1 MWKIHNGRLIQTADE
16 SRMRYKTRI
25 SAIIVEQLKQMAEEH
40 DTHIS
45 YLLEN
50 GYSNLLEAG
59 VITFNKQ
66 NRPKDRIEFRTTCDK
81 ELLQCLK
88 DFAKAKDLNLND
100 CIEASISYINVK
112 DVKHANWRYRIES

>member
-25 SAIIVEQLKQMAEEH
+25 SAVIVEQLKQMAQDH

-59 VITFNKQ
+59 VITFNKKIDQ
-66 NRPKDRIEFRTTCDK
+66 KI
-81 ELLQCLK
+81 
-88 DFAKAKDLNLND
+88 
-100 CIEASISYINVK
+100 ASSFVQPAIKSFCN
-112 DVKHANWRYRIES
+112 A

>member
-1 MWKIHNGRLIQTADE
+1 MWKIHNGRLIQTSDE

-25 SAIIVEQLKQMAEEH
+25 SALIVEQLKQMAQDH

-50 GYSNLLEAG
+50 GYSNLLEEG
-59 VITFNKQ
+59 FITFNKK
-66 NRPKDRIEFRTTCDK
+66 NRPKDRIEFRTTCDQ

-100 CIEASISYINVK
+100 CIEASIAYINVS

>member
-1 MWKIHNGRLIQTADE
+1 MWKIHNGKLIQTADE

-25 SAIIVEQLKQMAEEH
+25 SASLLEQLKQMVETH

-59 VITFNKQ
+59 VISFNKKIV
-66 NRPKDRIEFRTTCDK
+66 PKI
-81 ELLQCLK
+81 
-88 DFAKAKDLNLND
+88 ALNSVQHVIRSFCN
-100 CIEASISYINVK
+100 A
-112 DVKHANWRYRIES
+112 